1 MGTKRQ
7 RSSKQRAVATKLQGR
22 LFIEQQKDWGNG
34 FSRAYLEIEGTEGE
48 GERESEGERKRV

>member
-34 FSRAYLEIEGTEGE
+34 FPRAYLEIEGTV
-48 GERESEGERKRV
+48 GERGGGGKRKRV